1 MLTISM
7 WGGRGVCVGK
17 RFFKL
22 ETKKKCINLALYL
35 KLYTFASK
43 ISSVTSKVTVL

>member
-7 WGGRGVCVGK
+7 WGGRGVRVGK

-22 ETKKKCINLALYL
+22 ETKKKCINLASYI
-35 KLYTFASK
+35 KFVYFCFQN
-43 ISSVTSKVTVL
+43 IFRYF

>member
-22 ETKKKCINLALYL
+22 ETKKKVYKSCIIYKVCILLLPKYL
-35 KLYTFASK
+35 PLLLK
-43 ISSVTSKVTVL
+43 

>member
-22 ETKKKCINLALYL
+22 ETKKKCINLASYL
-35 KLYTFASK
+35 KFVYFCFQNLFRYF
-43 ISSVTSKVTVL
+43 

>member
-22 ETKKKCINLALYL
+22 ETKK
-35 KLYTFASK
+35 
-43 ISSVTSKVTVL
+43 SVEILHHI